1 MEKLVLILT
10 FTFILSIT
18 YDKIIYGDETILF
31 KENPSTKEITYLL
44 QRNVNNLI
52 VQINNFYGD
61 VYIMQDERI
70 IYHLQKEENSVEF
83 NFSQSYKYYIRY
95 IYPSPFEI
103 CGLKVLF
110 SQNEFNTISSKNNI
124 YVYYLKKKN
133 ANPIIIKNEKT
144 GLQLISIKISSSNYN
159 PVYDCFFEE
168 NGKKIDIQYKRSTFS
183 YTYYTAFL
191 SNTLLF
197 TPYLISKSSGLDT
210 INYAI
215 FSLEYHTI
223 NIISSTQLIYKDSYN
238 GNFGYYIIKNT
249 NYSYFEISM
258 SENSKLY
265 LYMDN
270 DFEIMQIR
278 NPITFS
284 TKYEPGFIFDVLEQS
299 GSIFVNFMNS
309 EKIIVSQEKTLNITL
324 LNTRLYELTI
334 INTSENR
341 TTFISLRKNNY
352 FELRAINLP
361 NDNKT
366 IKCEDDSKSN
376 YYICSFYQYK
386 NETEVDLYFYKII
399 TNFYK
404 SYEANINIYFK
415 TINKSEKEKKKKKI
429 VNISYTISIIL
440 LCICLLSFVCLLCYK
455 GEYLFTDWGDNFL
468 KVYLCK
474 KRKI

>member
-103 CGLKVLF
+103 CGLKVL
-110 SQNEFNTISSKNNI
+110 S
-124 YVYYLKKKN
+124 
-133 ANPIIIKNEKT
+133 NPLIIKNEKT

-197 TPYLISKSSGLDT
+197 TPYLISKSSTLDT

-215 FSLEYHTI
+215 FNLEYHTI

-238 GNFGYYIIKNT
+238 ANFGYYIIKNT

-299 GSIFVNFMNS
+299 RSIFVNFMNS

-415 TINKSEKEKKKKKI
+415 TINKSEKEKKRKK
-429 VNISYTISIIL
+429 
-440 LCICLLSFVCLLCYK
+440 
-455 GEYLFTDWGDNFL
+455 
-468 KVYLCK
+468 
-474 KRKI
+474 

>member
-103 CGLKVLF
+103 CGLKVL
-110 SQNEFNTISSKNNI
+110 S
-124 YVYYLKKKN
+124 
-133 ANPIIIKNEKT
+133 NPLIIKNEKT

-197 TPYLISKSSGLDT
+197 TPYLISKSSTLDT

-215 FSLEYHTI
+215 FNLEYHTI

-238 GNFGYYIIKNT
+238 ANFGYYIIKNT

-278 NPITFS
+278 NPITFN

-386 NETEVDLYFYKII
+386 NETEVYLYFYKII

-415 TINKSEKEKKKKKI
+415 TINKSEKEKKRKK
-429 VNISYTISIIL
+429 
-440 LCICLLSFVCLLCYK
+440 
-455 GEYLFTDWGDNFL
+455 
-468 KVYLCK
+468 
-474 KRKI
+474 